1 MQGINKAGAGSKQSI
16 LASQSEHQFI
26 KALTPQFIKVDP
38 QYKMNKPKLLRDI
51 RILRTFYDGK
61 ISQEATN
68 DVEQLRITLNKCKST
83 LANDIGDVALHE
95 IQEYKESL
103 PVNDIDN
110 VQNQNALNLNV
121 NMNLSPVKV
130 NDHCINEN
138 IKPENSCYFA
148 VDGKTKR
155 HAKTKSGKHSRSR
168 KRKRHKHAEQ
178 TSSLLSELEDSAS
191 TSSSDDEERGKTSKC
206 TGKKYLKLKEKLQH
220 YELRD
225 KLTQAESADGGP
237 MIAARDVS
245 VSQMYPQ
252 RLNSFSSPE
261 LVQYRNNF
269 QHSPS
274 FPSAAYDFN
283 SLATQVN
290 PVAYNLNPYFKG
302 AKTHYFL
309 HAKTTHAN
317 TFWSSWRESKQ

>member
-1 MQGINKAGAGSKQSI
+1 
-16 LASQSEHQFI
+16 
-26 KALTPQFIKVDP
+26 
-38 QYKMNKPKLLRDI
+38 MNKPKLLRDI

-61 ISQEATN
+61 IPQEATN
-68 DVEQLRITLNKCKST
+68 DAEQLRITLNKCKST

-138 IKPENSCYFA
+138 IKPENSCYFE
-148 VDGKTKR
+148 VDGKNSVKVSQTKISDQ
-155 HAKTKSGKHSRSR
+155 HAKTKSRKHLRSR
-168 KRKRHKHAEQ
+168 KRKRHKHAEK
-178 TSSLLSELEDSAS
+178 TSSLLSELEDSALS
-191 TSSSDDEERGKTSKC
+191 SSSDDEERGKKCKC

-245 VSQMYPQ
+245 VSQTYPQ

-283 SLATQVN
+283 LLATQVN

-317 TFWSSWRESKQ
+317 TFWSSW